1 MVCDPIYLHHLV
13 ASKFIYNVVC
23 DFAVFISAIV
33 GIDEQELI
41 SEAEKK
47 HLRSEDI
54 HGGIHESE
62 KCSQAHHN
70 VLTKKKGKL
79 ALVCLSSFFKR
90 KSVFK

>member
-1 MVCDPIYLHHLV
+1 MECDL
-13 ASKFIYNVVC
+13 
-23 DFAVFISAIV
+23 AVFISAIV

-54 HGGIHESE
+54 HGGIHQSK
-62 KCSQAHHN
+62 KCSQAQNNIN

-79 ALVCLSSFFKR
+79 ALLCSSSFF
-90 KSVFK
+90 

>member
-1 MVCDPIYLHHLV
+1 M
-13 ASKFIYNVVC
+13 VC
-23 DFAVFISAIV
+23 DFAIFISAIV

-54 HGGIHESE
+54 HGGIHQSE

-70 VLTKKKGKL
+70 VLAKKE
-79 ALVCLSSFFKR
+79 VN
-90 KSVFK
+90 